1 MKMAQCLAGLLGVA
15 VLGFAVNAYSATP
28 LETAKANAVT
38 ADQKADATLKT
49 AQDLVAKDQAALK
62 TAQDNLV
69 KAGTD
74 PAAIKKAQAAIDAA
88 AKELKKKEADL
99 KIIADLVA
107 QIKAAAKESIDAAN
121 KVAGAK
127 PEDALLLTQKAINA
141 SHKATRLSKQL
152 DKRMAE
158 MLAGPTTTT
167 STTSSTTTTTTST
180 TTTTTSTTIPPPRRS
195 PTPTPV
201 GNT

>member
-38 ADQKADATLKT
+38 AEQKADATLKA

-62 TAQDNLV
+62 VAQDNLA

-74 PAAIKKAQAAIDAA
+74 PAAIKKAQAAVDAA
-88 AKELKKKEADL
+88 AKELKKHEADL

-107 QIKAAAKESIDAAN
+107 RIKAAAKESIEAAN

-127 PEDALLLTQKAINA
+127 PEDALWLTQTAINA

-158 MLAGPTTTT
+158 MITGPTTTT
-167 STTSSTTTTTTST
+167 TTTTSSTTTTTTST
-180 TTTTTSTTIPPPRRS
+180 TTTSTTIPPRRPS
-195 PTPTPV
+195 TPTPV